1 MRRVYLVRI
10 YLQWKLFYFFIN
22 HFNSLIIMR
31 KLFTTLKSVVA
42 AALVVSMVGVTSCS
56 YDDTDVKNRL
66 DDVEQGLDEVKGDLA
81 TLEARVADLEKKVA
95 DEVDALK
102 GLIKKQV
109 VVTSVV
115 EENGG
120 ITVTL
125 SDGNEFTVYPKTVD
139 TDTDTDTYISVKAD
153 ETTGVY
159 YWAIFNKDGFVEYL
173 TVGVSDERVPVFQE
187 QEDTCEPIDLK
198 FQVNEATG
206 TIEFSVDG
214 GKTWTDSGVEVGACD
229 CEGTVVSTG
238 ACIFK
243 NVVVRDHYVTFTL
256 ADGSEVVVFLA
267 ELIEFEAGRDHFYV
281 KPGEAKTLPFVV
293 NEQVEDISVMNQ
305 PMGWKASVELDEDQS
320 AVVEP
325 AENAYILN
333 IEGPSKERIDAG
345 IADKTGT
352 IQLHIT
358 TATGA
363 CKVVKVAVDLAEITV
378 DIDAEGNIT
387 IVNSWVD
394 AYYQTDWWTGE
405 TTLVQEFNNAA
416 VAVIRLE
423 DYNAVNG
430 DLTQLFDEWGSL
442 RDWNTPGETG
452 YFNNLRF
459 NQDNNAPVFVDGV
472 CEKVS
477 FVSHVSDYVS
487 NWNGL
492 EADDSFAVVVIPVD
506 NENQGKPMFDYAV
519 VATYKQLVGKF
530 EEIVEKREFTNAYFN
545 IRLKGADYY
554 YVAWTT
560 VSLVDEYL
568 SYGYYGTTPEE
579 VISAMMYLDYGD
591 VSFVEWTQNWVRVDS
606 NFYDAQDQ
614 SFMDFAYSNVCGYT
628 PSLSSETAYYVA
640 VLPVENGRT
649 AYGAADLIVSEFQ
662 TATPEYVDATEFK
675 FLGCYDDLNNTGYTG
690 GNRVYKVVAP
700 DTELQVIVNN
710 NYADATKGTLDW
722 GYTYTY
728 AGPANDWVYGDSA
741 NFSVS
746 GTLNGTALPEY
757 LWGSTMKVDYDAIR
771 LVITD
776 ANGEFLGA
784 VKYEGEVTY
793 DKQGSV
799 DFVPVRVEYDPV
811 LEGNNEA
818 EVAYWVY
825 DAADNCMF
833 VKMNYNKST
842 DWDTVVTGYYTSAD
856 GATKFDIASC
866 GHCQRPNDWN
876 CAAGEKYVKFNV
888 TLTDKSFIE
897 VDAQLPAVE
906 VDKF

>member
-1 MRRVYLVRI
+1 MRRVCLVRI

-159 YWAIFNKDGFVEYL
+159 YWAIFNKDGFVKYL

-198 FQVNEATG
+198 FQVNETTG

-214 GKTWTDSGVEVGACD
+214 GQTWTDSGVEVGACD

-281 KPGEAKTLPFVV
+281 KPGEVKALPFVV

-325 AENAYILN
+325 AQNAYILN
-333 IEGPSKERIDAG
+333 IEGPSQEFVNAG
-345 IADKTGT
+345 YAEKTGA

-363 CKVVKVAVDLAEITV
+363 CKVVKVGVDLAEITLTV
-378 DIDAEGNIT
+378 DAEGNIT
-387 IVNSWVD
+387 IVNSWRD
-394 AYYQTDWWTGE
+394 TYPYTDMWGN
-405 TTLVQEFNNAA
+405 TTLIEEYNDAMFVGF
-416 VAVIRLE
+416 LYS
-423 DYNAVNG
+423 DYVTVNG
-430 DLTQLFDEWGSL
+430 DVEQYFNY
-442 RDWNTPGETG
+442 DWNEWNIQNASSL
-452 YFNNLRF
+452 FNNMYS
-459 NQDNNAPVFVDGV
+459 NKYQEEAPYIDGEV
-472 CEKVS
+472 EVATYETTINEFLNS
-477 FVSHVSDYVS
+477 TRYLYPGHNFAS
-487 NWNGL
+487 
-492 EADDSFAVVVIPVD
+492 DDSFVFMVIPTD
-506 NENQGKPMFDYAV
+506 PENNGAPIFENAV
-519 VATYKQLVGKF
+519 IVEYKQIF
-530 EEIVEKREFTNAYFN
+530 AIAEEVVESRKTDDVFFN
-545 IRLKGADYY
+545 LKLKGADSYRLLWETKASVDDMMSWNPMVKSPADFFDMWYNVSQAGAQYIDQVGVGVAPIVAENKSFAELVNGDPYFTPGTEYY
-554 YVAWTT
+554 LAIIPVEAGKAKYSA
-560 VSLVDEYL
+560 DDI
-568 SYGYYGTTPEE
+568 
-579 VISAMMYLDYGD
+579 VISEFA
-591 VSFVEWTQNWVRVDS
+591 TAQIPTVD
-606 NFYDAQDQ
+606 
-614 SFMDFAYSNVCGYT
+614 
-628 PSLSSETAYYVA
+628 
-640 VLPVENGRT
+640 
-649 AYGAADLIVSEFQ
+649 
-662 TATPEYVDATEFK
+662 
-675 FLGCYDDLNNTGYTG
+675 
-690 GNRVYKVVAP
+690 VVALSAAARFSSSHSY
-700 DTELQVIVNN
+700 E
-710 NYADATKGTLDW
+710 TL
-722 GYTYTY
+722 
-728 AGPANDWVYGDSA
+728 
-741 NFSVS
+741 
-746 GTLNGTALPEY
+746 
-757 LWGSTMKVDYDAIR
+757 
-771 LVITD
+771 
-776 ANGEFLGA
+776 
-784 VKYEGEVTY
+784 
-793 DKQGSV
+793 V
-799 DFVPVRVEYDPV
+799 DFVLPDNNSVTVRFRTGD
-811 LEGNNEA
+811 GGWDNNEYYNRGLNYINIGEWNTYSNKGDSSVWYNA
-818 EVAYWVY
+818 VTFNGEEVDVNGPIVVDYSAKGYSFTFTISGYKVTYVGSVAGLVAPANY
-825 DAADNCMF
+825 DGSGDENEGDENEGGVDGAVELTISGATATVGGNYCDMLFIWDSINMYQTLISF
-833 VKMNYNKST
+833 PYGQKPTAGTYTENDMDKSYLVHMYGNTEAKLIDTVKMTISESGVVDVTYTAGGVTYHFSYN
-842 DWDTVVTGYYTSAD
+842 GY
-856 GATKFDIASC
+856 
-866 GHCQRPNDWN
+866 N
-876 CAAGEKYVKFNV
+876 EM
-888 TLTDKSFIE
+888 
-897 VDAQLPAVE
+897 
-906 VDKF
+906 

>member
-1 MRRVYLVRI
+1 MRRVCLVRI

-173 TVGVSDERVPVFQE
+173 TVGVSEERVPVFQE

-281 KPGEAKTLPFVV
+281 KPGEVKSLPFVV

-333 IEGPSKERIDAG
+333 IEGPAKQLVDMG
-345 IADKTGT
+345 VADKTGS

-363 CKVVKVAVDLAEITV
+363 CKVVKVAVDVAEITV
-378 DIDAEGNIT
+378 KFDAEGNFTIT
-387 IVNSWVD
+387 NSWVD
-394 AYYQTDWWTGE
+394 AYYQTDRWTGE
-405 TTLVQEFNNAA
+405 TTLVEEFNNAV
-416 VAVIRLE
+416 VAVMLLD
-423 DYNAVNG
+423 DYKAVDG
-430 DLTQLFDEWGSL
+430 DLTQIFDEWGYL
-442 RDWNTPGETG
+442 NYGFYGESG

-459 NQDNNAPVFVDGV
+459 NVDNNAPVYVDGV
-472 CEKVS
+472 CEIVS
-477 FVSHVSDYVS
+477 FTSHVSDYVS

-492 EADDSFAVVVIPVD
+492 EIDDSFAVIVIPVD
-506 NENQGKPMFDYAV
+506 PENQAKPLFDYAV
-519 VATYKQLVGKF
+519 VDFYKQVVGKF
-530 EEIVEKREFTNAYFN
+530 EEVVDLREFTNAYFD
-545 IRLKGADYY
+545 IRLKGADRY
-554 YVAWTT
+554 YVAWAEKA
-560 VSLVDEYL
+560 LVEEYL
-568 SYGYYGTTPEE
+568 SYGYYGSNPAD
-579 VISAMMYLDYGD
+579 VIAEMMYLTYGD
-591 VSFVEWTQNWVRVDS
+591 VSFVEWTQNWVRVD
-606 NFYDAQDQ
+606 NKFYEATAQ
-614 SFMDFAYSNVCGYT
+614 SFMDFANSNAYGYT
-628 PSLSSETAYYVA
+628 PSFNMGTAYYVA
-640 VLPVENGRT
+640 VLPVEEGRI
-649 AYGAADLIVSEFQ
+649 AYSGADLIVSEFA
-662 TATPEYVDATEFK
+662 TAEPEYVEATEFK
-675 FLGCYDDLNNTGYTG
+675 FLGCYDDLFNTGYTG

-700 DTELQVIVNN
+700 NTELQVIVNY
-710 NYADATKGTLDW
+710 NYADATKGTIDY
-722 GYTYTY
+722 GYTYTFG
-728 AGPANDWVYGDSA
+728 GPTNDWVYGYDPT
-741 NFSVS
+741 FSVS
-746 GTLNGTALPEY
+746 GTLNGATLDQY
-757 LWGSTMKVDYDAIR
+757 LWGTTMVVEYDVIKIM
-771 LVITD
+771 ITD
-776 ANGEFLGA
+776 ANGEFVGA
-784 VKYEGEVTY
+784 VKYEGAVTY
-793 DKQGSV
+793 DKAGSV
-799 DFVPVRVEYDPV
+799 DFVPARVEYDLV
-811 LEGNNEA
+811 LEGGNEA

-825 DAADNCMF
+825 DAADNCLF

-842 DWDTVVTGYYTSAD
+842 GWDNVVTGYYTSAD
-856 GATKFDIASC
+856 GATKFDIASW

-876 CAAGEKYVKFNV
+876 CAAGEKYVKFDV

-897 VDAQLPAVE
+897 VATQLPATE
-906 VDKF
+906 VDRIQ